1 LVDRIILNNPFIISL
16 RRLEAIDDRRDSQ
29 VQDEHNYKDLER
41 EEENIRQA
49 GSAPLN
55 PLALNLI
62 VTLVASAVVL
72 ISELVHISIPVLA
85 GGEPQENKHSP

>member
-1 LVDRIILNNPFIISL
+1 MVDRIILNNPFIISL

-29 VQDEHNYKDLER
+29 VQDEHNNKDLER

-49 GSAPLN
+49 GSTSLD

-62 VTLVASAVVL
+62 VTLVAL
-72 ISELVHISIPVLA
+72 
-85 GGEPQENKHSP
+85 